1 MSIEYFNPDGLFQP
15 DAYWQCA
22 VASGHRTLYM
32 SGQAARGS
40 DGQPIG
46 ANDLAAQVEQAFV
59 NVDRAVT
66 AAGGTFDDVVK
77 LTLYFVDWKPE
88 KMVAVGEGL
97 TRAAA
102 RIGRDLRKPVTL
114 LGVATLAAPDL
125 LVEVDAIA
133 VLA

>member
-1 MSIEYFNPDGLFQP
+1 MTVEYFNPDGLFQP

-22 VASGHRTLYM
+22 VASGSRTLYM

-40 DGQPIG
+40 DALPVG

-59 NVDRAVT
+59 NVDRAVQ
-66 AAGGTFDDVVK
+66 AAGGTFDNVVK

-88 KMVAVGEGL
+88 KMADVGMGL
-97 TRAAA
+97 ARAAE

-114 LGVATLAAPDL
+114 LGVATLAAQDL
-125 LVEVDAIA
+125 LVEVDALA
-133 VLA
+133 VLP